1 MNSDKKKRL
10 IIPVATLMVA
20 IVMMAG
26 VGYAALTS
34 TFVVT
39 ENSTM
44 GGEFSVTVE
53 GYNNEDKLFK
63 DAKIPYVVNTTDGN
77 KTYKVFTGTN
87 KILVEKNVTITNNTG
102 EDGNCNISA
111 NITNGSL
118 NVDVKNAISFE
129 FYNGSSIVTSP
140 VNVTNGT
147 PVTLTMKVVLN
158 VTSDITIT
166 NPETELKS
174 TDITIEIVADKA

>member
-1 MNSDKKKRL
+1 MDPAKRKRL
-10 IIPVATLMVA
+10 TIPIVTLIVG
-20 IVMMAG
+20 IVMMSG

-34 TFVVT
+34 TFEVT

-63 DAKIPYVVNTTDGN
+63 GAKIPYVVNTTDGN
-77 KTYKVFTGTN
+77 KTYKVSTGT

-118 NVDVKNAISFE
+118 NADVKNAISFE
-129 FYNGSSIVTSP
+129 FYNGSSIVTSS

-147 PVTLTMKVVLN
+147 PVTLTMKVVLD

-174 TDITIEIVADKA
+174 TDITIKIVADKA